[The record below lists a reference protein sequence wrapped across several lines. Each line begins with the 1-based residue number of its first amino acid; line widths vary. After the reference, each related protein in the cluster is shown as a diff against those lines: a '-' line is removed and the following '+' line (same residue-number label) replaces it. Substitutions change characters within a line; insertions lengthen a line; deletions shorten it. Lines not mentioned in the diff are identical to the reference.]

1 MKKSRRAFGLLGVA
15 VLAAGMIAWAAGTFE
30 KEEAPAPQPEPA
42 PVVELPVLNLA
53 KNRGSLTDD
62 QVQILR
68 ALDAEEGKLTDDIAE
83 ELALPVRRVL
93 SAMTMLEIDGYV
105 TQQGARRFVRAV
117 EIMEEKKEG

>member
-1 MKKSRRAFGLLGVA
+1 
-15 VLAAGMIAWAAGTFE
+15 
-30 KEEAPAPQPEPA
+30 
-42 PVVELPVLNLA
+42 
-53 KNRGSLTDD
+53 LTDD

-93 SAMTMLEIDGYV
+93 SALTMLEIDGYV

>member
-1 MKKSRRAFGLLGVA
+1 
-15 VLAAGMIAWAAGTFE
+15 
-30 KEEAPAPQPEPA
+30 
-42 PVVELPVLNLA
+42 
-53 KNRGSLTDD
+53 LTDD

-68 ALDAEEGKLTDDIAE
+68 VLDAEEGKLTDDIAE